1 MLKAL
6 EIIGFKSFADKTRFE
21 FPPGITVVVGPNGSG
36 KSNVVDAIKWVLGEQ
51 SVKSLRGKEM
61 ADVIFNGSGSR
72 RPMNSA
78 EITVTFDNEKKLLP
92 IDTAEVHITRRLYR
106 SGESEYLINRIPSR
120 LRDIRELLSG
130 TGMGTQAYSVIEQGK
145 VDVLLQSSPKDRRL
159 IFEEAAGISLFKA
172 KKLEAIRRLE
182 RVEQNLLRLS
192 DIVDEVDSQ
201 LRSIRSQAG
210 KARRYKECADQLREL
225 RVEAGLV
232 DWHRLSEKLEYFQTQ
247 FNELSEERA
256 VLGEKLETVEKRM
269 IELDERVNRINES
282 IRDSQGRS
290 AANREQI
297 ASHEA
302 TFEHERKRIEDYQ
315 QETARHQQKLVRM
328 NARVGD
334 LQTQLAQT
342 ATEIK
347 AADAGHRQSA
357 AHLAVSEARLSQLTT
372 QLEEIRCTR
381 RQQESELAEQRETI
395 AAEERQIDATKS
407 RIDTAEAT
415 QLRHQERLEDLK
427 RKLIELD
434 TQLRELTGRN
444 QVLETQ
450 KRLNEGRLE
459 KARHRIDIT
468 RKNLSDAREELARV
482 REQCTGTGQ
491 RIAVLEDLE
500 QRHEGL
506 STGVR
511 EILAQ
516 ARTSRD
522 GPLRQVIAMVADLFQ
537 VSVET
542 APIIEAA
549 LGSAAQQIVLSP
561 GDAILKYLKNE
572 STRLTGRVGFVRMD
586 LLADEESQNQNSP
599 GLSLQSYRGVIG
611 RADQFI
617 ETESDFRAL
626 AYHLLGRTWVV
637 ERLEHALTISTRRE
651 VAGAHVR
658 FVTLA
663 GELLEA
669 DGTVWVGP
677 THAGGGI
684 ISRRSE
690 LRELRTQVD
699 VFKARIEKE
708 KQEVAALT
716 EELENAEEEYATLK
730 SEHRESVAKQNNH
743 QHEMTTVE
751 ERQNQIQRQHDDRL
765 AELEEVETRLAEE
778 TDHHDQHKE
787 KLHELLKQLD
797 EKEFEIEQTAE
808 QITTIDQQQ
817 QQCGRETTEAKVALA
832 KSEERLENLKSRL
845 RQFEE
850 SRAERDRVL
859 REHRE
864 TLARLA
870 ERIEQAERTMLRTT
884 SIVAELYLRKES
896 LADETARLVEER
908 ALLGT
913 ERTKLTSDIQ
923 KVNTTIRKLE
933 AKIHQSELGAGDIR
947 HERGAMADR
956 IREDYK
962 LELAELAHEHQLT
975 EEEVDRRDEVEK
987 QINDFRQRIALLG
1000 NVNLDALE
1008 RLEELDERYQ
1018 TLSGQFEDLTKAK
1031 NELLRIVD
1039 RINEDSRRLFFETL
1053 EVVRGHFQQ
1062 LFRDLFGGGQADI
1075 VLEDEENALESG
1087 IEIVAR
1093 PPGKEPRNISLLSG
1107 GEKTMTCVAL
1117 LLAIFRSRPSPFC
1130 VLDEVDA
1137 ALDEANIGRFTNV
1150 LREFLRWT
1158 QFIIVSHSKKTMTCA
1173 NSIYGV
1179 TMQESGI
1186 SKQVSVRF
1194 EDVSEDGHIHP
1205 SALKNKAA

>member
-78 EITVTFDNEKKLLP
+78 EITVTFDNEKNLLP
-92 IDTAEVHITRRLYR
+92 VDAPEVHITRRLYR
-106 SGESEYLINRIPSR
+106 SGESEYLINRNPSR
-120 LRDIRELLSG
+120 LRDIRQILSG

-145 VDVLLQSSPKDRRL
+145 VDVLLQSSAKDRRL
-159 IFEEAAGISLFKA
+159 IFEEAAGISLFKT
-172 KKLEAIRRLE
+172 KKQEAIRRLE

-201 LRSIRSQAG
+201 LKSIRSQAG

-225 RVEAGLV
+225 RTEAGLV
-232 DWHRLSEKLEYFQTQ
+232 DWHHLSEKLKQFEDQ

-256 VLGEKLETVEKRM
+256 DLGEELESVETRM
-269 IELDERVNRINES
+269 VELDERVNRINES
-282 IRDSQGRS
+282 VRESQGRS

-315 QETARHQQKLVRM
+315 QETTRHQQKLVRM

-334 LQTQLAQT
+334 LQIQLTQTVSEIET
-342 ATEIK
+342 AEES
-347 AADAGHRQSA
+347 HRQSS
-357 AHLAVSEARLSQLTT
+357 AHLSVSEARLTQLTD
-372 QLEEIRCTR
+372 QLEKIRRTR
-381 RQQESELAEQRETI
+381 REQESELAEQREAI
-395 AAEERQIDATKS
+395 AAEERQIDAAKS
-407 RIDTAEAT
+407 RIDTAEAAL
-415 QLRHQERLEDLK
+415 LRHRERLEELK
-427 RKLIELD
+427 SKLSELD
-434 TQLRELTGRN
+434 TRLHELHGRD

-450 KRLNEGRLE
+450 RRLHEGRLE
-459 KARHRIDIT
+459 KARLRIDNT
-468 RKNLSDAREELARV
+468 RKKLSDAREELART
-482 REQCTGTGQ
+482 REKCTGTQQ

-500 QRHEGL
+500 HRHEGL

-522 GPLRQVIAMVADLFQ
+522 GPLRQVIAMVADLLQ

-549 LGSAAQQIVLSP
+549 LGSAAQQIVLGP

-572 STRLTGRVGFVRMD
+572 TARLTGRVGFLRMD
-586 LLADEESQNQNSP
+586 CLPTEVAHGANAI
-599 GLSLQSYRGVIG
+599 SLKSHRGVIG
-611 RADQFI
+611 RADQFV
-617 ETESDFRAL
+617 ETEPDFQPL

-637 ERLEHALTISTRRE
+637 ERLDHAFALLDRRE
-651 VAGAHVR
+651 VAAAGLR
-658 FVTLA
+658 FVTLS

-677 THAGGGI
+677 THASGGI

-690 LRELRTQVD
+690 LRELRTQAD
-699 VFKARIEKE
+699 EFQTKTERDR
-708 KQEVAALT
+708 QEVASLN

-730 SEHRESVAKQNNH
+730 TEHRESVAKQNDH
-743 QHEMTTVE
+743 QHEITAAE
-751 ERQNQIQRQHDDRL
+751 ERRHQIQRQYDDRV
-765 AELEEVETRLAEE
+765 AEIEEVEVRLEAE
-778 TDHHDQHKE
+778 TTQHDQHKE
-787 KLHELLKQLD
+787 KLNVLLKQLD
-797 EKEFEIEQTAE
+797 DKELVIEETAE
-808 QITTIDQQQ
+808 QIAKTDAQQ
-817 QQCGRETTEAKVALA
+817 QQCSRETTEAKVELA

-870 ERIEQAERTMLRTT
+870 ERIQQSERTMLHTT
-884 SIVAELYLRKES
+884 ATVANLYLRKES
-896 LADETARLVEER
+896 LAEETTQLIAER
-908 ALLGT
+908 ASLGS
-913 ERTKLTSDIQ
+913 ERSKLTADIQ
-923 KVNTTIRKLE
+923 KVNTAIRKLE
-933 AKIHQSELGAGDIR
+933 AQIHKSELGAGDIR
-947 HERGAMADR
+947 HERTALADR
-956 IREDYK
+956 MREDYK
-962 LELAELAHEHQLT
+962 LELAELAHNHELS
-975 EEEVDRRDEVEK
+975 EEEIARRDEVEK
-987 QINDFRQRIALLG
+987 EINEFRQRIASLG

-1018 TLSGQFEDLTKAK
+1018 TLSGQFEDLSSAK

-1039 RINEDSRRLFFETL
+1039 RINNDSKRLFFETL

-1075 VLEDEENALESG
+1075 ILEDEENALESG

-1137 ALDEANIGRFTNV
+1137 ALDEANIGRFTGV
-1150 LREFLRWT
+1150 LNEFLQWT
-1158 QFIIVSHSKKTMTCA
+1158 QFIIISHSKKTMTCA
-1173 NSIYGV
+1173 NSVYGV

-1194 EDVSEDGHIHP
+1194 EDVSEDGRILP
-1205 SALKNKAA
+1205 SALKKDAA